1 MSKPAFGWLIGKTAT
16 RPLSRRV
23 RHGRKSGQYRVENGE
38 QELSVRFL
46 RATIV
51 EWCAQGGGSFSLFS
65 RADLGAKTVIS
76 QQTSP

>member
-1 MSKPAFGWLIGKTAT
+1 MAAKADN
-16 RPLSRRV
+16 
-23 RHGRKSGQYRVENGE
+23 RVENGE

-65 RADLGAKTVIS
+65 RADLSAKTVIS